1 MSRVVAAAEAERR
14 WFFGGG
20 IHTWL
25 ASPEDTGGAYLLI
38 QDELEQGKTTPL
50 HVHPHSDESFY
61 VLSGEIVVH
70 LDGVDH
76 HVTAGGIAMATRG
89 VPHAFMVTSPTA
101 ELLYLHTPGACG
113 AFYRAASEPLGDDRT
128 VDLERVRAAAAQD
141 PGIELLGPP
150 PFAPPEALTRSSS

>member
-1 MSRVVAAAEAERR
+1 MALIRSAAEAEQR

-38 QDELEQGKTTPL
+38 HDGLEGGKMTPL
-50 HVHPHSDESFY
+50 HVHPHSDETFY
-61 VLSGEIVVH
+61 VLSGEILVH

-76 HVTAGGIAMATRG
+76 QVKAGGIAMAPRG
-89 VPHAFMVTSPTA
+89 VPHAFMVTSPSA
-101 ELLYLHTPGACG
+101 ELLYLHTPGACA
-113 AFYRAASEPLGDDRT
+113 AFYRAASEPLGDDQQ
-128 VDLERVRAAAAQD
+128 VDFDRIHAAATSD

-150 PFAPPEALTRSSS
+150 PFGQP